1 MSQMM
6 FFDDDITSDILAR
19 LPPKQLARARCVCKR
34 WRSLTSDHHFLQ
46 MHFACNANNSISGFF
61 LRGRVNHTEY
71 FPLQGEAAAAAS
83 AFPDPAFSFIPSIP
97 DVDGGH
103 ITIESSCNG
112 LIICSR
118 PNRDG
123 HYKSLHFICNPIT
136 TEFIALD
143 IPKGGDRYLSLAFDP
158 SKSPYYKVIALGF
171 KIHIYSS
178 ETRSWRQAD
187 IDSSSLDQFKGL
199 RAYRSAF
206 WNGLLIWIVRDHL
219 LSFDIEREQVKRLPM
234 PDHRPENWNC
244 HYIGESGGFLQMT
257 GYTKEQKLTACFD
270 VLEMGVDCSGW
281 SVLYRIDLSH
291 IKELYPEIQMKVRVP
306 RPGTRRSVNIVDHLA
321 LSHVYV
327 VRGRGGAEKGGMLLF
342 GIPGKIMCYDVAK
355 KEFRIVCEVSIPSP
369 SSCFSEYSW
378 YMFYPYNH
386 SLFTL

>member
-1 MSQMM
+1 MM

-34 WRSLTSDHHFLQ
+34 WRSLTSDYHFLR

-71 FPLQGEAAAAAS
+71 FPLQG
-83 AFPDPAFSFIPSIP
+83 F
-97 DVDGGH
+97 
-103 ITIESSCNG
+103 
-112 LIICSR
+112 
-118 PNRDG
+118 
-123 HYKSLHFICNPIT
+123 
-136 TEFIALD
+136 
-143 IPKGGDRYLSLAFDP
+143 
-158 SKSPYYKVIALGF
+158 KV
-171 KIHIYSS
+171 HIYSS

-187 IDSSSLDQFKGL
+187 IDSSSRDQFKGL
-199 RAYRSAF
+199 QAYRSVF

-219 LSFDIEREQVKRLPM
+219 LSFDIEREQVKKLPM

-270 VLEMGVDCSGW
+270 VLEMDCDCSGW
-281 SVLYRIDLSH
+281 SVLYRIDLSR
-291 IKELYPEIQMKVRVP
+291 IKELYPEIQMKVRIP